1 MNLLSFEEEEKD
13 SRFTRLK
20 PDLALRLLSKELF
33 YIRAMS
39 IGRRESRFVETD
51 LLVREQKH
59 RT

>member
-1 MNLLSFEEEEKD
+1 MNSFSFENKGP
-13 SRFTRLK
+13 RFTRLK
-20 PDLALRLLSKELF
+20 QGFALRLLSKELF